1 MSITR
6 LFIVVALAALL
17 ATLLPATADAKEHG
31 DEVWFA
37 ETGHHV
43 PELFVG
49 AWWRFGGL
57 PIIGFPVTEPFER
70 DGMLVQHFERAV
82 MEWHTGHAGT
92 QYEVQLELLG
102 NWIATDRDEPAF
114 QRLNDNPLSDGDPGY
129 WFPETGHTLQN
140 SFRDYWNHYGGLQ
153 VFGYPISQEFE
164 EDGRTVQYFERA
176 RFEWHP
182 ENAGT
187 VYEVLLGHLGVEAA
201 QAASVDMQPVARCD
215 GVPVFD
221 HRPPERTLNL
231 PVLMYHRIGD
241 NVSRYEISMW
251 NFEQQLA
258 WLRDNGYTAVTLT
271 EVYNYLYG
279 YGRLPENSVV
289 LTFDDGWA
297 SHWEAAATLERY
309 GMRGVFFITLDDQ
322 PRMPDWQ
329 IADLSGRGHEIG
341 GHTNRHPD
349 LMLVSNERLW
359 DEVAVHRQRLQAIS
373 GSSVDFFAYPYGS
386 YNSQV
391 IATVEAAGYRG
402 AVAAWGGSGWSHE
415 LRWNQPR
422 IEVVGTISLGEF
434 AGLMEQAR

>member
-1 MSITR
+1 MSVTR
-6 LFIVVALAALL
+6 FLTLIVLAAFL
-17 ATLLPATADAKEHG
+17 ATSLPARPASASAG
-31 DEVWFA
+31 EVYFE

-43 PELFVG
+43 PELFVE
-49 AWWRFGGL
+49 AWWSFGGL
-57 PIIGFPVTEPFER
+57 PIIGYPVSEPFER

-82 MEWHTGHAGT
+82 MEWHTQHAGT

-102 NWIATDRDEPAF
+102 NWVAGERDDPPFDALAE
-114 QRLNDNPLSDGDPGY
+114 NPLSDSDSGY
-129 WFPETGHTLQN
+129 WFPETGHTLEN
-140 SFRDYWNHYGGLQ
+140 SFRDFWNRYGGLQ
-153 VFGYPISQEFE
+153 VFGYPISQEFG

-201 QAASVDMQPVARCD
+201 RVAGVDMQAVPRRE

-221 HRPPERTLNL
+221 HRPPERNLDL
-231 PVLMYHRIGD
+231 PVLMYHRVGD
-241 NVSRYEISMW
+241 NVGRYEISMW

-271 EVYNYLYG
+271 EVYDYLYG
-279 YGRLPENSVV
+279 YGRLPANPVV
-289 LTFDDGWA
+289 LTFDDGWW
-297 SHWEAAATLERY
+297 SHWEAAAALERY

-329 IADLSGRGHEIG
+329 IADLAARGHEIG
-341 GHTNRHPD
+341 GHTNRHPN
-349 LMLVSNERLW
+349 LTLVSDDRLW
-359 DEVAVHRQRLQAIS
+359 DEVVVNRQRLQQIS
-373 GSSVDFFAYPYGS
+373 GSTVDFFAYPYGAYDS
-386 YNSQV
+386 RV
-391 IATVEAAGYRG
+391 IAAVEAAGYRG

-434 AGLMEQAR
+434 AALMR

>member
-1 MSITR
+1 MPVVRLIT
-6 LFIVVALAALL
+6 LFSLLALL
-17 ATLLPATADAKEHG
+17 VTSLPASAAAEERDN
-31 DEVWFA
+31 DVWFA

-43 PELFVG
+43 PDVFVD
-49 AWWRFGGL
+49 AWWRLGGL
-57 PIIGFPVTEPFER
+57 PIIGFPVSEPFER

-82 MEWHTGHAGT
+82 MERHTDHAGT

-102 NWIATDRDEPAF
+102 NWTAGDREDPPFSAHG
-114 QRLNDNPLSDGDPGY
+114 DNPLPDGDPGY

-140 SFRDYWNHYGGLQ
+140 SFKDYWDRFGGLQ
-153 VFGYPISQEFE
+153 VFGYPISQELA

-182 ENAGT
+182 ENSGT

-201 QAASVDMQPVARCD
+201 HASSVDMQPVEQRD

-221 HRPPERTLNL
+221 HRPPERNLDL

-251 NFEQQLA
+251 NFEQQLG
-258 WLRDNGYTAVTLT
+258 WLRDNGFSAVTLT
-271 EVYNYLYG
+271 EVYDYLYG
-279 YGRLPENSVV
+279 YGRLPENPVV

-297 SHWEAAATLERY
+297 SHWEAAAALERY
-309 GMRGVFFITLDDQ
+309 GMRGVFFITLDEQ

-329 IADLSGRGHEIG
+329 IADLAARGHEIG
-341 GHTNRHPD
+341 GHTNLHPD
-349 LMLVSNERLW
+349 LTLVSDERLR
-359 DEVAVHRQRLQAIS
+359 DEVAVHRQRLQAMS
-373 GSSVDFFAYPYGS
+373 GSPVDFFAYPYGAYDS
-386 YNSQV
+386 RV

-402 AVAAWGGSGWSHE
+402 AVAAWGGSGWSHD

-434 AGLMEQAR
+434 AGLMR

>member
-1 MSITR
+1 VLRNALTVVGLFALVFTMLPSIA
-6 LFIVVALAALL
+6 VAQSV
-17 ATLLPATADAKEHG
+17 E

-37 ETGHHV
+37 ETSHHV
-43 PELFVG
+43 PDIFVA

-57 PIIGFPVTEPFER
+57 PIIGYPVSEPFER

-82 MEWHTGHAGT
+82 MERHTEHAGT

-102 NWIATDRDEPAF
+102 NWIAEDRDEAQFPP
-114 QRLNDNPLSDGDPGY
+114 LTENPLPDDDTGY

-140 SFRDYWNHYGGLQ
+140 SFRDYWNRYGGLQ

-182 ENAGT
+182 EHAGT

-201 QAASVDMQPVARCD
+201 LANGVDMQPVDRRD
-215 GVPVFD
+215 GAPVFD
-221 HRPPERTLNL
+221 HRPPERDLDL

-251 NFEQQLA
+251 NFENQLG
-258 WLRDNGYTAVTLT
+258 WLRDNGFSSVTLT
-271 EVYNYLYG
+271 EVYDYLYG
-279 YGRLPENSVV
+279 YGRLPDNPVV

-297 SHWEAAATLERY
+297 SHWDAAAALERY
-309 GMRGVFFITLDDQ
+309 GMRGVFFITLDEQ

-329 IADLSGRGHEIG
+329 IADLAARGHEIG
-341 GHTNRHPD
+341 GHTNLHPD
-349 LMLVSNERLW
+349 LTQVGDDRLW
-359 DEVAVHRQRLQAIS
+359 NEVAGHRQRLQAIS

-386 YNSQV
+386 YDSRV
-391 IATVEAAGYRG
+391 IASVEAAGYRG
-402 AVAAWGGSGWSHE
+402 AVAAWGGSGWIHD

-434 AGLMEQAR
+434 AGLMKRGT